1 MPEGCQISPCPPT
14 EGIIPFPWEAQRTEV
29 GSSALP
35 TTFSF
40 GWMFLNLNFINGGLP
55 QFDPLMQNWVSVVMD
70 ADGRFSVGFDAIQL
84 GNVTDGDVTNN
95 PTIDVF

>member
-1 MPEGCQISPCPPT
+1 MAGRAEGKEIPP
-14 EGIIPFPWEAQRTEV
+14 AL
-29 GSSALP
+29 SSSSLP

-40 GWMFLNLNFINGGLP
+40 GWMFLNLNFSNGGLI

-84 GNVTDGDVTNN
+84 GNVTNGDVTNN
-95 PTIDVF
+95 PVIIVQ